1 MRLESLL
8 GIKAGY
14 VTYQLKISSINL
26 LESDIQLP
34 DEFFM
39 TKYQLFD
46 HLITHRL
53 TFSSLQD
60 KTTTPPD
67 FDRLVNSISTK
78 EGSILCPPHC
88 YIYPE
93 FSDLLTVQF
102 CAEICVCKCAK
113 LLLIL
118 HIHSPIGLANQ
129 SQKLN
134 SEYGFLI
141 GQPAANIWR

>member
-1 MRLESLL
+1 MRLEPLL
-8 GIKAGY
+8 GIKAGH
-14 VTYQLKISSINL
+14 VTYQLKTSYINL

-34 DEFFM
+34 DEFF
-39 TKYQLFD
+39 YQLFD
-46 HLITHRL
+46 HSITHRL

-60 KTTTPPD
+60 KSTTPPD

-78 EGSILCPPHC
+78 EGGILCPPHC

-102 CAEICVCKCAK
+102 CAEICACKCAT

-118 HIHSPIGLANQ
+118 HIHSLIGLANQ

-134 SEYGFLI
+134 SKYGFLI
-141 GQPAANIWR
+141 GRPAANIWR